1 MKKKNYRS
9 FEEARKFVI
18 SKSIKSSNDWRK
30 YSKSGKRPD
39 DIPGDPATVYKK
51 DGTWKGWGNFLGTG
65 MIAYQ
70 NREYKSFEDARKFVH
85 KLGLKNRDEWRVFCK
100 SGEKPDDIPNYP
112 AGVYKNKGWKNL
124 GDWLGTGMIA
134 YQNREYKSFEDARKF
149 VRSLKL
155 SGRKE
160 WREYIKSGQKPDD
173 IPSKPDGTYKKE
185 WKDLGDFLG
194 TGNVSG
200 INRHKQFRSFQQARK
215 FVRSLKLKSQ
225 PEWNAY
231 RISGKKPDDIPS
243 KPDGTYKKEWTTWGD
258 WFGTGRVANQNRQ
271 FRSFTEARKFVRS
284 LKLKDNKEWKVYCK
298 SEEMPDDIP
307 SNPNLAY
314 KEFMGLGDW
323 LDTDFIAYRD
333 REYLPIIEAKIEA
346 RKVAKELGI
355 KTMKDWSEAY
365 SAGQIP
371 KNLPSSLWNVYK
383 RDGATKKRLKE
394 KSRK

>member
-1 MKKKNYRS
+1 MGKKQWRQ
-9 FEEARKFVI
+9 FEEA
-18 SKSIKSSNDWRK
+18 
-30 YSKSGKRPD
+30 
-39 DIPGDPATVYKK
+39 T
-51 DGTWKGWGNFLGTG
+51 
-65 MIAYQ
+65 
-70 NREYKSFEDARKFVH
+70 KFVH
-85 KLGLKNRDEWRVFCK
+85 KLGLKNRDEWRVFVK
-100 SGEKPDDIPNYP
+100 SGEKPDDIPNSP
-112 AGVYKNKGWKNL
+112 SDVYKNKGWKNL

-225 PEWNAY
+225 TEWNTY
-231 RISGKKPDDIPS
+231 RISGKKPDYIPS

-258 WFGTGRVANQNRQ
+258 WLGTERVANQNRQ

-314 KEFMGLGDW
+314 KEFISLGDW
-323 LDTDFIAYRD
+323 FGTGFIAYSVRSANF
-333 REYLPIIEAKIEA
+333 LLWPEAKQKMRELS
-346 RKVAKELGI
+346 KEYGLKGFGDWNKFAKTHGKLLAEL
-355 KTMKDWSEAY
+355 
-365 SAGQIP
+365 
-371 KNLPSSLWNVYK
+371 NLPAAPWLVYTKERVWK
-383 RDGATKKRLKE
+383 RMMK
-394 KSRK
+394 